1 MGVFQ
6 SPSFTEEL
14 SYRTLWNYYAMM
26 SVNDEIDST
35 QRSEYR
41 EKKCALSIELEE
53 KGFCISHFYEVT
65 QLMKSIDIITE
76 KD

>member
-1 MGVFQ
+1 
-6 SPSFTEEL
+6 
-14 SYRTLWNYYAMM
+14 MM